1 MQLKR
6 GLCMKNFK
14 APEFEA
20 DAFNCPYCG
29 AFSNMIWY
37 SIIQEMP
44 TSYKYFPFD
53 KSFLSECSCCE
64 KYMLWVEGEMII
76 PSNSTAPMP
85 HCDMPDDIKKI
96 YTEARDIINK
106 SPRGA
111 AALLRLALQMLCDY
125 LVPENGNINDKI
137 SKMVSNGLPKSL
149 QKAFDLVRIIGNN
162 AVHPGVI
169 NIQDNPAIAYKM
181 FELLNMIVEKMIT
194 EPKEIESFY
203 NDTIPENQKQAID
216 KRDSAFKK

>member
-1 MQLKR
+1 MPLPTIVPIVL
-6 GLCMKNFK
+6 GTIT
-14 APEFEA
+14 PS
-20 DAFNCPYCG
+20 YCCTTG
-29 AFSNMIWY
+29 MTMTIASRVHI
-37 SIIQEMP
+37 
-44 TSYKYFPFD
+44 
-53 KSFLSECSCCE
+53 
-64 KYMLWVEGEMII
+64 EGTGVK
-76 PSNSTAPMP
+76 PLT
-85 HCDMPDDIKKI
+85 HF
-96 YTEARDIINK
+96 
-106 SPRGA
+106 
-111 AALLRLALQMLCDY
+111 
-125 LVPENGNINDKI
+125 
-137 SKMVSNGLPKSL
+137 LPKSL